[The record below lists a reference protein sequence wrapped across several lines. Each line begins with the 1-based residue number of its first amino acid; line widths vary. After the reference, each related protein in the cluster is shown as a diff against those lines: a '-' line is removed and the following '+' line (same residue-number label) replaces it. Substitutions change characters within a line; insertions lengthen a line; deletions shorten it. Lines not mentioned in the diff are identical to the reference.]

1 MILGCRNFFPFVCRN
16 WSFPQLESSI
26 IDDRYL
32 SKNYDTELSYLQ
44 LALPMACF
52 SYSKRQSVTST
63 GSRATIDEK
72 QEHDRPCWSV
82 GFETGIQSVR
92 EEV

>member
-1 MILGCRNFFPFVCRN
+1 MRGEVSYLEVILGHITDQYRFFPRDE
-16 WSFPQLESSI
+16 PPSSHI
-26 IDDRYL
+26 Y
-32 SKNYDTELSYLQ
+32 S

-63 GSRATIDEK
+63 GSRATRDEK